1 MLPSRRELPIHMTA
15 RQTRKERR
23 AAERAARNNHNRPAA
38 PGRES
43 GNGEERETELPHT
56 SQKSTRAEI
65 NRANAQHS
73 TGPKT
78 AEGKNNSKRNSFKHG
93 LYSKDLVCFGEDP
106 AELDELRASLHA
118 EHQPATE
125 TEEILVNEIAEHF
138 WRLRRMRKCEALGMQ
153 DGNFNSY
160 FQQGLWVL
168 IARNMASAERGM
180 YKAIATLRQMQKDR
194 KANQTAAESE
204 SKLQNVNSGFVPSN
218 SAGPVQTEEQP
229 EPESGFVFSNAA
241 ERADVETHL
250 EPEFGFVSSFSEENL
265 EQTPS
270 EDLKNVF
277 AGPPEY
283 QTAA

>member
-1 MLPSRRELPIHMTA
+1 MTA
-15 RQTRKERR
+15 RQARKERR
-23 AAERAARNNHNRPAA
+23 AAERAARNNHDRPAA

-43 GNGEERETELPHT
+43 GNGEERETELPHNPR
-56 SQKSTRAEI
+56 KPTRSEI
-65 NRANAQHS
+65 NRTNARHS

-106 AELDELRASLHA
+106 AELDELRASLRA

-138 WRLRRMRKCEALGMQ
+138 WRLRRMRKYEALGMQ

-180 YKAIATLRQMQKDR
+180 YKAIATLRQIQKDR

-204 SKLQNVNSGFVPSN
+204 SKLQNGDFGFVPAN
-218 SAGPVQTEEQP
+218 PVEAVQTEEQP
-229 EPESGFVFSNAA
+229 EAESGFVFSNAA
-241 ERADVETHL
+241 EAFKTEARL
-250 EPEFGFVSSFSEENL
+250 EPEFGFVSSFSDENVDQPL
-265 EQTPS
+265 S
-270 EDLKNVF
+270 GDSKHVF
-277 AGPPEY
+277 ASSSDY